1 MNCTPDIFREL
12 DRLAQRRGWT
22 QADLARQ
29 MGVDR
34 TVFAHLR
41 AGRKTASSR
50 FLARA
55 ARAFAEEDSLR
66 DVIWHYLRY
75 EMPVGAEEPVIRV
88 EPGDVPA
95 LSSEA
100 EQTLHEY
107 VRTFPRHLVDGRG
120 LVIRSD
126 SAPLLSSAASL
137 VADSLRRAGVVVA
150 QRTAH
155 LPVLPS
161 EAIALRRARL
171 LVVERAEYASAA
183 VQGVIAE
190 RLQLEQPVVVTT
202 ATDLSGRLEDD
213 LVRMLG
219 RQCTEVRVNPP
230 VTNG

>member
-1 MNCTPDIFREL
+1 MTCAPDIFREI

-22 QADLARQ
+22 QTDLARQ
-29 MGVDR
+29 LGVDR
-34 TVFAHLR
+34 TLLAHLR
-41 AGRKTASSR
+41 AGRKVASSR

-66 DVIWHYLRY
+66 DVVWHYLRY

-88 EPGDVPA
+88 EPGDLPG
-95 LSSEA
+95 LSGEA
-100 EQTLHEY
+100 EQSLRAY
-107 VRTFPRHLVDGRG
+107 VRTFPHHLVDGRG

-126 SAPLLSSAASL
+126 SAAILSSAASL

-161 EAIALRRARL
+161 EATALRRARL

-183 VQGVIAE
+183 VQDILAE
-190 RLQLEQPVVVTT
+190 RLHLEHPVVVTA

-213 LVRMLG
+213 LVRMLA

-230 VTNG
+230 AADG